1 MKLSEHPCFS
11 EAAHARFGRLHIP
24 CAPRCNFD
32 CAFCGRGMDD
42 GATRLPGRAMQ
53 IVCPDE
59 AVDYVR
65 KRLACHPEV
74 RVLGVAGPGEPL
86 YNPETF
92 EVLAL
97 LKQSF
102 PDLGLCLG
110 TNGFLLPE
118 NAARLRSLGVETLTV
133 TVNALKPET
142 GAQLN
147 DHILDERGN
156 RLTGI
161 EAAQESIARQLRGIE
176 LSAREGMTVK
186 VNTVLVPGLNDG
198 ELHGIACAVHER
210 GAAIMN
216 VMPLKPAGRLF
227 GWPSPSAEALR
238 SVRDELSTILPQFR
252 RCAQCRA
259 DACGLIGEGEAGGCV
274 K

>member
-11 EAAHARFGRLHIP
+11 EAAHGQFGRLHIP

-53 IVCPDE
+53 IVRPDE

-133 TVNALKPET
+133 TVNALRPET

-147 DHILDERGN
+147 DHILDERGD

-161 EAAQESIARQLRGIE
+161 EAAREAIARQLRGVE
-176 LSAREGMTVK
+176 LAARAGMTVK
-186 VNTVLVPGLNDG
+186 VNTVLVPGINDG
-198 ELHGIACAVHER
+198 ELREIARAVHER

-216 VMPLKPAGRLF
+216 VMPLKPAGRLS

-238 SVRDELSTILPQFR
+238 SARDELSTILPQFR

-259 DACGLIGEGEAGGCV
+259 DACGLIGEGEVGGCV